1 MRDVEHKWLEHDGNA
16 PFIETRRTP
25 DIENMDP
32 EQYRQS
38 ISQLVLAFVSVNIT
52 IRITKSIV
60 MLKCCLLQYEQQ
72 PERDSSRYTAFGEP
86 AESDSAAAPDVA
98 APETDAATASATAES
113 QSAAHASTCTENIIS
128 RRVTLSAISL

>member
-38 ISQLVLAFVSVNIT
+38 ITQLVLMPVKITVELRRLSSCKMLFVI
-52 IRITKSIV
+52 
-60 MLKCCLLQYEQQ
+60 E
-72 PERDSSRYTAFGEP
+72 
-86 AESDSAAAPDVA
+86 
-98 APETDAATASATAES
+98 
-113 QSAAHASTCTENIIS
+113 
-128 RRVTLSAISL
+128 

>member
-38 ISQLVLAFVSVNIT
+38 ITMLVFIFMLAKSRKRYIT
-52 IRITKSIV
+52 NV
-60 MLKCCLLQYEQQ
+60 
-72 PERDSSRYTAFGEP
+72 
-86 AESDSAAAPDVA
+86 
-98 APETDAATASATAES
+98 
-113 QSAAHASTCTENIIS
+113 
-128 RRVTLSAISL
+128 